1 MQANLLPQH
10 QGRLS
15 CFVNIFSEAPQSQC
29 HKKPILIEEFPFQA
43 VSLNETQRSEMC
55 IPQWAVSV
63 ELDSLNLE
71 SFVIGNGLHRSPV
84 QAGAPSVVNNPALE
98 KALRPAPDAEDYDT
112 SSLKRRK
119 LRFPQFVQSC

>member
-1 MQANLLPQH
+1 M
-10 QGRLS
+10 
-15 CFVNIFSEAPQSQC
+15 
-29 HKKPILIEEFPFQA
+29 

-84 QAGAPSVVNNPALE
+84 QAGAPSVVKQENDRGGKGGGPQGVW
-98 KALRPAPDAEDYDT
+98 KT
-112 SSLKRRK
+112 K
-119 LRFPQFVQSC
+119 LQDQ

>member
-1 MQANLLPQH
+1 MEE
-10 QGRLS
+10 LS
-15 CFVNIFSEAPQSQC
+15 
-29 HKKPILIEEFPFQA
+29 FQA

-84 QAGAPSVVNNPALE
+84 QAGAPSVVKQENDRGGKGGGPHTGVGQG
-98 KALRPAPDAEDYDT
+98 AET
-112 SSLKRRK
+112 GEHVRW
-119 LRFPQFVQSC
+119 